1 MDESYQNN
9 SYDLSSQI
17 AYMYEAAKNKC
28 FCHAKAGILSAFA
41 RLWLCQQGALEGDLS
56 LSAIVIVVVGLHSV

>member
-17 AYMYEAAKNKC
+17 AYMYEVSRNKC

-41 RLWLCQQGALEGDLS
+41 RFWLCQ
-56 LSAIVIVVVGLHSV
+56 